1 MGAQQLK
8 KLEGDGK
15 EIGNMMEKRKE
26 RVFK

>member
-15 EIGNMMEKRKE
+15 EIENMMEKRKE